1 MSTAPLPSTL
11 WRLVGPN
18 GHISECQMRELPSGQ
33 YEIRLVHDMEP
44 EATERHPSSH
54 AAVARAERI
63 ASRFVERGWREA
75 ADMV

>member
-1 MSTAPLPSTL
+1 
-11 WRLVGPN
+11 
-18 GHISECQMRELPSGQ
+18 MRELPSGQ